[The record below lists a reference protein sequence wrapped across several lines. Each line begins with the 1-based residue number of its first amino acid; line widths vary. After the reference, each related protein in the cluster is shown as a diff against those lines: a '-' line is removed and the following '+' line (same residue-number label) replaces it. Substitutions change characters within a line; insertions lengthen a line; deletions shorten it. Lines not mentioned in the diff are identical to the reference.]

1 MSAISMQNALMQL
14 ILASDYV
21 SKFVLIVLFLMSI
34 ASWAIAFYKLLSL
47 KKKKREITNA
57 ETILNRVISFEDLA
71 RESANLNNSMP
82 GKILSYY
89 LQSLKSVLQLGNGLS
104 EKDFEYLQ
112 ITIDQHIADV
122 IHTEESYLNFL
133 STSAA
138 VSPLLGLFG
147 TIWGLIHSFVSI
159 SALKSADIATVAPG
173 IAEALITTLA
183 GLIVAIPSLILFH
196 YINSQ
201 IRDLEHRLLM
211 FISKI
216 EMIVRYNLRGQNQ

>member
-1 MSAISMQNALMQL
+1 MSTISMQNALMQL

-21 SKFVLIVLFLMSI
+21 SKLVLLILLFMSI
-34 ASWAIAFYKLLSL
+34 ACWAIAFYKILNLR
-47 KKKKREITNA
+47 KKKRDIHNA
-57 ETILNRVISFEDLA
+57 EIILNRVRSFDELE
-71 RESANLNNSMP
+71 RESITFNNTMP
-82 GKILSYY
+82 GRLLTYY
-89 LQSLKSVLQLGNGLS
+89 LQSLKSVFRTDNKIT
-104 EKDFEYLQ
+104 ERDFDYLQ
-112 ITIDQHIADV
+112 MVIDQHITDAV
-122 IHTEESYLNFL
+122 HTEESFLNFL

-147 TIWGLIHSFVSI
+147 TIWGLIHSFISI

-183 GLIVAIPSLILFH
+183 GLIVAIPSLVLFH

-211 FISKI
+211 FISKV
-216 EMIVRYNLRGQNQ
+216 EMIVRYNLRETNL